1 VIERANAVAVEGLET
16 TKRLAS
22 HERAGW
28 PDRGI
33 PNERWG
39 GSSMRRS
46 AWKALFALSGVVLA
60 ATAAGCGGGGGG
72 GGGPIKIGASLPL
85 TGDFSEPGVAAKQGY
100 MIWQDKVN
108 KNGGLL
114 DGRKVQIVIKDDQSD
129 QNSVV
134 TDYNALIQKE
144 NADLLLGT
152 FSSLLNLPASAVAE
166 RNKMLYVEPAGGSP
180 EMFSRGF
187 KFLFFAQQATAPHQ
201 ADLFTDWASKL
212 PAAQKPK
219 TGAYVIADDP
229 FGGPVAEGIQSK
241 LEAAGV
247 RTVYSKVYPPET
259 KNFDAVASAIA
270 AKKPDVIAQGSAGLE
285 DGVNLVRSLIKVGYS
300 PKQLF
305 QASSPSFADQ
315 YSGAIGLENTEGV
328 FYAVSYHVDAKT
340 PGNADFLKAYRAKYK
355 TDPPEDAA
363 DAYAAAQVL
372 QKAVEEVGELDQEKL
387 ADWLHDNSVDTILGT
402 LSWDEK
408 GAPEQAFLLGQWQN
422 GDEEIVLPDESA
434 TTDTIVNPKPPWQ
447 K

>member
-1 VIERANAVAVEGLET
+1 
-16 TKRLAS
+16 
-22 HERAGW
+22 
-28 PDRGI
+28 
-33 PNERWG
+33 
-39 GSSMRRS
+39 MRRS
-46 AWKALFALSGVVLA
+46 GWWMTFFALCSAIA

-72 GGGPIKIGASLPL
+72 SGGGTIKIGASLPL

-100 MIWQDKVN
+100 TIWQAQVN

-114 DGRKVQIVIKDDQSD
+114 DGRKVRVIVKDDQSD
-129 QNSVV
+129 QNTVV
-134 TDYNALIQKE
+134 TDYNALIQKDKV
-144 NADLLLGT
+144 DLLLGT

-166 RNKMLYVEPAGGSP
+166 RNKLLYVEPAGGSP
-180 EMFSRGF
+180 EMFDRGF
-187 KFLFFAQQATAPHQ
+187 KYLFFAQQATAPHQ
-201 ADLFTDWASKL
+201 ADLFTEWASKL
-212 PAAQKPK
+212 PAGQKPK

-229 FGGPVAEGIQSK
+229 FGGPVAEGIQKK

-285 DGVNLVRSLIKVGYS
+285 DGVNLLRSLIKVGYS

-315 YSGAIGLENTEGV
+315 YSNAIGLQNTEGV
-328 FYAVSYHVDAKT
+328 FYAVSYHVAAKT
-340 PGNADFLKAYRAKYK
+340 PGNQQFLKAYRAKYK
-355 TDPPEDAA
+355 GDPPEDAA

-372 QKAVEEVGELDQEKL
+372 QKAVEEVGELDQKKL
-387 ADWLHDNSVDTILGT
+387 ADWLHENSVDTILGT
-402 LSWDEK
+402 LSWDDT

-422 GDEEIVLPDESA
+422 GDEEIVLPEESA
-434 TTDTIVNPKPPWQ
+434 TTDNIVNPKPPWQ